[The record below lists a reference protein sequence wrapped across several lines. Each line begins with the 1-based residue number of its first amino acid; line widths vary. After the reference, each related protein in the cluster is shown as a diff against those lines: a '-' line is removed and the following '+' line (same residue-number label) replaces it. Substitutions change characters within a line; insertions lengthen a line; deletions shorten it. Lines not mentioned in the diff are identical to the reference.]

1 MEDLLS
7 KLELGCLNDSAEKFF
22 ATQCNS
28 KEAVCLLLADGI
40 VNHGSTTLQYISG
53 KEAACRQADIKVWFE
68 APLGMPG
75 LSWGPGEQACDCPLH
90 GGHYQVYQAQ
100 AW

>member
-1 MEDLLS
+1 MEDLLK

-53 KEAACRQADIKVWFE
+53 KEAACRQADFKVWFE
-68 APLGMPG
+68 APLGGCFLRPFPSSSPESRLIILLG
-75 LSWGPGEQACDCPLH
+75 SQYSEL
-90 GGHYQVYQAQ
+90 
-100 AW
+100 